1 MNLTKSQLQF
11 FFDEVLEKFGW
22 SEEIEETT
30 VDPLDYVLDEINNTK
45 RHVVNVEKQN
55 KEIRLILL
63 DQSRVIEQ
71 FQKLLGVETATSAF
85 AKVAVL
91 MREESEIE
99 VELNKYKKLV
109 NSIYETVSVNC
120 SDIGETFAGMQSDIE
135 ELRKETFPANVE
147 NAKWSGHYE
156 TCPANNGGSCTC

>member
-1 MNLTKSQLQF
+1 MKLTKSQLQF

-22 SEEIEETT
+22 CEEIEETT
-30 VDPLDYVLDEINNTK
+30 VDPLEYVLDEVNNTK
-45 RHVVNVEKQN
+45 RHGEKIEKQN
-55 KEIRLILL
+55 EEIRLILL

-71 FQKLLGVETATSAF
+71 FQRLLGVSTTTESLG
-85 AKVAVL
+85 KIAVL

-99 VELNKYKKLV
+99 IELNKYKELV
-109 NSIYETVSVNC
+109 DWIYSIVSVNC
-120 SDIGETFAGMQSDIE
+120 RDIGEAHAGIQEGIE

>member
-1 MNLTKSQLQF
+1 MKLTKSQLQF

-22 SEEIEETT
+22 CEEIEETT
-30 VDPLDYVLDEINNTK
+30 VDPLDYVLDEVNNTK
-45 RHVVNVEKQN
+45 RHVVNVEKKN
-55 KEIRLILL
+55 EEIRVILL

-71 FQKLLGVETATSAF
+71 FQRLLGVATVTSAF
-85 AKVAVL
+85 AKTAVL

-109 NSIYETVSVNC
+109 NSIYEIVSVNC
-120 SDIGETFAGMQSDIE
+120 RDVGEAHAGIQEAIE
-135 ELRKETFPANVE
+135 ELRKETFPENVK
-147 NAKWSGHYE
+147 NSKWGGHYE